1 MCIRDS
7 DKDRICTYGASFGG
21 YAALM
26 NPIRY
31 PELYKCAIG
40 YVGVYDLAYMA
51 TKGDIDDTRRG
62 RYYVEIAVG
71 TDEAKTQ
78 SESPAHNADKLKIPV
93 LLVHGKDDQRVP
105 MAHFNAMSEALKKV
119 GRPAQILVK
128 DAEGHGFYKE
138 ENRIEL
144 YEKME
149 AFLDQHIGT
158 KSK

>member
-1 MCIRDS
+1 M
-7 DKDRICTYGASFGG
+7 
-21 YAALM
+21 
-26 NPIRY
+26 
-31 PELYKCAIG
+31 
-40 YVGVYDLAYMA
+40 
-51 TKGDIDDTRRG
+51 
-62 RYYVEIAVG
+62 
-71 TDEAKTQ
+71 
-78 SESPAHNADKLKIPV
+78 
-93 LLVHGKDDQRVP
+93 HGKDDQRVP

-128 DAEGHGFYKE
+128 DAEGHGFYNE